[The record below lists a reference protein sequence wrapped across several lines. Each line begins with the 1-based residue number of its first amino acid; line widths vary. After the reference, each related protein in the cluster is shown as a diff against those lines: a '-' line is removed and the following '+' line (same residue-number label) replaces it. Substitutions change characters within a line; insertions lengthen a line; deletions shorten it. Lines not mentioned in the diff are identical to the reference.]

1 MVKSSYEWKI
11 YEWKR
16 KRLNK
21 QTLAVKVISEK
32 FEYLHLLSS
41 GPVTKSLITCKSWT
55 FHMEAKS
62 FNRLRKSQS
71 RVKKNPENPMN
82 NKFYEMGRYCQFLRK
97 TESFSIY
104 INVYATERKGD
115 YIQHTPSRLQP
126 LLLKLTK
133 CS

>member
-41 GPVTKSLITCKSWT
+41 GPVTKILITYKSWT

-62 FNRLRKSQS
+62 FNRLRNSQS

-82 NKFYEMGRYCQFLRK
+82 QQILRNGQIL
-97 TESFSIY
+97 SIFKEDR
-104 INVYATERKGD
+104 I
-115 YIQHTPSRLQP
+115 L
-126 LLLKLTK
+126 
-133 CS
+133 